1 MPAAVGYVYDPLYLE
16 HDVAGH
22 PEGAGRLRA
31 IRGHLAEA
39 GRLDAMSEVKPRD
52 ATESDLLLVHD
63 AGLIERVRQTADRDL
78 DWLDLD
84 TYAVRSSYAAGL
96 RSAGGV
102 LAVADAVIEGDIGSA
117 FCLVRPPG
125 HHATPT
131 QAMGFCLFNNVA
143 IAAAHALERKGLE
156 RVAIIDIDVHH
167 GNGTQDA
174 FYSDPRVLYF
184 STHQHPFYPGTGSWQ
199 ETGEGEGRGSTV
211 NVPLPRGCG
220 DEEYLRSYRAIC
232 APVVRRFKPQLLLI
246 SAGFD
251 AHHADP
257 LAQEMVSVRGY
268 FDIATLLKGL
278 ADELCGGKIV
288 YVLEGGYDHT
298 AISWAAQACV
308 DTLLGNEF
316 SPDPLGPAPEIQRP
330 DIEGLLVTIESEHG
344 L

>member
-1 MPAAVGYVYDPLYLE
+1 MPAVGYVYDPLYLT

-22 PEGAGRLRA
+22 PEGASRLRA
-31 IRGHLAEA
+31 IKTHLDES
-39 GRLDAMSEVKPRD
+39 RTLEAMSPIGARD

-63 AGLIERVRQTADRDL
+63 AALIERIRRTADHDL

-84 TYAVRSSYAAGL
+84 TYAVRASYDVAL

-102 LAVADAVIEGDIGSA
+102 LAATDALIEGEIDSA

-131 QAMGFCLFNNVA
+131 HAMGFCLFNNVA
-143 IAAAHALERKGLE
+143 IAAAHAISRKGLE

-174 FYSDPRVLYF
+174 FYSDPRVLYY
-184 STHQHPFYPGTGSWQ
+184 STHQHPFYPGTGGWQ
-199 ETGEGEGRGSTV
+199 ETGEGEGRGTTV

-220 DEEYLRSYRAIC
+220 DEEYMRSYEAVG
-232 APVVRRFKPQLLLI
+232 APVIRRFRPQLILV

-257 LAQEMVSVRGY
+257 LAQEMLSVRGY
-268 FDIATLLKGL
+268 FEIAALIKQL
-278 ADELCGGKIV
+278 AGELCGGKLV

-298 AISWAAQACV
+298 AISWATQACI
-308 DTLLGNEF
+308 DTLLGNDF
-316 SPDPLGPAPEIQRP
+316 SPDPIGPAPSIQRP

>member
-1 MPAAVGYVYDPLYLE
+1 MPAVGYVYDPLYLT

-31 IRGHLAEA
+31 IKSHLDESGTLAA
-39 GRLDAMSEVKPRD
+39 MQPIDARD
-52 ATESDLLLVHD
+52 ATEDDLLLVHG
-63 AGLIERVRQTADRDL
+63 AALIERVRRTANQDL

-84 TYAVRSSYAAGL
+84 TYAVRSSYAAAL

-102 LAVADAVIEGDIGSA
+102 LAATDAVIEGDVDSA

-125 HHATPT
+125 HHATPDH
-131 QAMGFCLFNNVA
+131 AMGFCLFNNVA
-143 IAAAHALERKGLE
+143 IAAAHAIERSGIE

-174 FYSDPRVLYF
+174 FYADPRVLYF
-184 STHQHPFYPGTGSWQ
+184 STHQHPFYPGTGAWQ
-199 ETGEGEGRGSTV
+199 ETGEGIGRGTTV

-220 DEEYLRSYRAIC
+220 DEEYLRSYEAVGV
-232 APVVRRFKPQLLLI
+232 PVVRRYDPQLI
-246 SAGFD
+246 FVSAGFD

-257 LAQEMVSVRGY
+257 LAQEMLSVQGY
-268 FDIATLLKGL
+268 FEIATQIKQL
-278 ADELCGGKIV
+278 AGELCGGKVV
-288 YVLEGGYDHT
+288 YALEGGYDHT
-298 AISWAAQACV
+298 AIAWATQACI

-316 SPDPLGPAPEIQRP
+316 SPDPIGAAPNVQRP
-330 DIEGLLVTIESEHG
+330 DIEGLLVTVESEHG

>member
-1 MPAAVGYVYDPLYLE
+1 MPAVGYVYDPLYLT

-22 PEGAGRLRA
+22 PESANRLRA
-31 IRGHLAEA
+31 IKAHLDESGTIA
-39 GRLDAMSEVKPRD
+39 AMQAIEPRD
-52 ATESDLLLVHD
+52 AGEEDLLLVHD
-63 AGLIERVRQTADRDL
+63 AQLVERIRQTADRDL

-84 TYAVRSSYAAGL
+84 TYAVRSSYAAAL

-102 LAVADAVIEGDIGSA
+102 LAATDAVVQGDLDSA

-125 HHATPT
+125 HHATPDH
-131 QAMGFCLFNNVA
+131 AMGFCLFNNVA
-143 IAAAHALERKGLE
+143 IAAAHAVEQKGIA

-174 FYSDPRVLYF
+174 FYADPRVLYF
-184 STHQHPFYPGTGSWQ
+184 STHQHPFYPGTGAWQ
-199 ETGEGEGRGSTV
+199 ETGEGEGSGSTV

-220 DEEYLRSYRAIC
+220 DEEYMRAYE
-232 APVVRRFKPQLLLI
+232 AVGVPAVRRFRPQLLFV

-257 LAQEMVSVRGY
+257 LAQEMLSVSGY
-268 FDIATLLKGL
+268 FEIATQIKQM
-278 ADELCGGKIV
+278 ADELCDGKVV
-288 YVLEGGYDHT
+288 YALEGGYDHT
-298 AISWAAQACV
+298 AISWAAHACI

-316 SPDPLGPAPEIQRP
+316 SPDPVGPAPNLQRP

>member
-1 MPAAVGYVYDPLYLE
+1 MPAVGYVYDPLYLE

-22 PEGAGRLRA
+22 PESANRLRA
-31 IRGHLAEA
+31 IKAHLDESGTIA
-39 GRLDAMSEVKPRD
+39 AMSEVEPRD
-52 ATESDLLLVHD
+52 ATEGDLLLVHD
-63 AGLIERVRQTADRDL
+63 AQLIERVRRTADQDL

-84 TYAVRSSYAAGL
+84 TYAVRSSYAAAL

-102 LAVADAVIEGDIGSA
+102 LAATDAVTEGDLESA

-125 HHATPT
+125 HHATPDH
-131 QAMGFCLFNNVA
+131 AMGFCLFNNVA
-143 IAAAHALERKGLE
+143 VAAAHAIERRGLD

-184 STHQHPFYPGTGSWQ
+184 STHQHPFYPGTGGWQ
-199 ETGEGEGRGSTV
+199 ETGDAEGRGATV

-220 DEEYLRSYRAIC
+220 DEEYMRSYEAVGV
-232 APVVRRFKPQLLLI
+232 PVVRRFRPQLLFV

-257 LAQEMVSVRGY
+257 LAQEMLSVHVY
-268 FDIATLLKGL
+268 FQIASQIRQL
-278 ADELCGGKIV
+278 AEELCDGKVV
-288 YVLEGGYDHT
+288 YALEGGYDHT
-298 AISWAAQACV
+298 AISWAAQACI
-308 DTLLGNEF
+308 DTLLGNDF
-316 SPDPLGPAPEIQRP
+316 SPDPIGPAPNVQRP

>member
-1 MPAAVGYVYDPLYLE
+1 MPSVGYVYDPLYLT

-22 PEGAGRLRA
+22 PEGASRLRA
-31 IRGHLAEA
+31 IKSHLDESGTLEA
-39 GRLDAMSEVKPRD
+39 MTAIDARD

-63 AGLIERVRQTADRDL
+63 AALIERVRRTADQDL

-84 TYAVRSSYAAGL
+84 TYAVRASYAAAL

-102 LAVADAVIEGDIGSA
+102 LAATDAVVEGEIDSA

-131 QAMGFCLFNNVA
+131 HAMGFCLFNNVA
-143 IAAAHALERKGLE
+143 IAAAHAVARKGLE

-174 FYSDPRVLYF
+174 FYSDPRVLYY
-184 STHQHPFYPGTGSWQ
+184 STHQHPFYPGTGGWQ
-199 ETGEGEGRGSTV
+199 ETGEGEGRGTTV

-220 DEEYLRSYRAIC
+220 DEEYVRSYEAVGV
-232 APVVRRFKPQLLLI
+232 PVIERFRPQLILV

-257 LAQEMVSVRGY
+257 LAQEMLSVRGY
-268 FDIATLLKGL
+268 FEIAGLIKQL
-278 ADELCGGKIV
+278 ADDLCGEKLV

-298 AISWAAQACV
+298 AISWAAQACI
-308 DTLLGNEF
+308 DTLLGNDF
-316 SPDPLGPAPEIQRP
+316 SPDPIGPAPNVQRP
-330 DIEGLLVTIESEHG
+330 DIEGLLLTIESEHG